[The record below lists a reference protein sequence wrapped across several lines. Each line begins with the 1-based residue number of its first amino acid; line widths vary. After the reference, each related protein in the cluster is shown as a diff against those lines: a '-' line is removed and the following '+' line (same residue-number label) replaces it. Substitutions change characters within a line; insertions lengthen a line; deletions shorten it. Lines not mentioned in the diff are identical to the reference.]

1 MDSKFLIFSHVGN
14 CDPILKSCSAR
25 EDLICISRWSILAH
39 TEIYWKLTVGKG
51 PNSIQAEERKKK
63 EKRGVQSTSA
73 VCLSCCFLLSLGNG
87 FDRKVSF
94 KGREPVTRHPPTS
107 PPIKK

>member
-63 EKRGVQSTSA
+63 KRGVFSLPQQS
-73 VCLSCCFLLSLGNG
+73 VFLV
-87 FDRKVSF
+87 VSYF
-94 KGREPVTRHPPTS
+94 LWAMDVTERYHLRAES
-107 PPIKK
+107 Q